1 MSMLKAR
8 VLPAAALF
16 VLAGASIAFASGGG
30 EAGGFSFWAFFWQVV
45 NFAVLATLLI
55 VFGRKP
61 IRDFFRN
68 RSETI
73 KKSLDEARQA
83 RELAEKALAEVEERL
98 KTKDREIEEM
108 MATAEQAGKKER
120 EAITREGERL
130 SQKLVE
136 QAKANIDFELSKAR
150 EAIKAEAVELA
161 MELAEKKIQGKL
173 SDEDQRRLFE
183 EALSRL
189 ENRS

>member
-1 MSMLKAR
+1 MRVTKAK

-16 VLAGASIAFASGGG
+16 VLTGAAFAFASGGG
-30 EAGGFSFWAFFWQVV
+30 EGEGFSFWGFFWQVV
-45 NFAVLATLLI
+45 NFAVLVTALVI
-55 VFGRKP
+55 FGRKP

-68 RSETI
+68 RTEMI

-83 RELAEKALAEVEERL
+83 RELAEKALAEVEDRL

-120 EAITREGERL
+120 EAIILEGERL

-136 QAKANIDFELSKAR
+136 QARTNIDFELRQAR

-189 ENRS
+189 EKKS